1 MEAIDCLLNR
11 RSIRKFTGA
20 PVSQEMLNR
29 LLEAGMYAPS
39 ARNYQPWHFVLI
51 TEKHLRE
58 KVCDFHPYASMLP
71 EAAAGILVCGDL
83 EKEPNEAYIN
93 QNCAA
98 ATQNILLAAYAL
110 GLGAVWL
117 GVYPREARIE
127 GARNLFGLPPHI
139 LPVSLIALGFPAE
152 EKERPLRF
160 KAERIHLNHWGHS
173 EGDI

>member
-11 RSIRKFTGA
+11 RSIRKFSGA
-20 PVSQEMLNR
+20 PVSREILNR

-51 TEKHLRE
+51 TKKHLRE

-83 EKEPNEAYIN
+83 GIEPNEAYIN

-98 ATQNILLAAYAL
+98 ATQNILLAAFAQ
-110 GLGAVWL
+110 GLGSVWL
-117 GVYPREARIE
+117 GLYPREDRVE
-127 GARNLFGLPPHI
+127 GARKLFGLPQHI
-139 LPVSLIALGFPAE
+139 LPVSLIALGYPAE
-152 EKERPLRF
+152 EKEKPDRF
-160 KAERIHLNHWGHS
+160 KAARIHLNHWGHS
-173 EGDI
+173 AGDI